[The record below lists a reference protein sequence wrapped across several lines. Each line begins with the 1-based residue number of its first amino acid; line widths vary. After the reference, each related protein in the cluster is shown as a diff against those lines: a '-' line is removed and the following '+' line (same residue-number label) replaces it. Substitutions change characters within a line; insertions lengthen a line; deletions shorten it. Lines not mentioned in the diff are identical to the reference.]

1 MKARS
6 FTTVAI
12 AILLVVSVPA
22 VLLAED
28 AAAIFSSRCAPCHAK
43 DGSGN
48 TPMGKKVGAKALG
61 SPEVQKLT
69 DGDLQKTISMGKGKM
84 PAFGTKLSGDDIAQV
99 VKLIRGFAA
108 K

>member
-1 MKARS
+1 MKSRS
-6 FTTVAI
+6 SI
-12 AILLVVSVPA
+12 APFLAFVLIVSLPC
-22 VLLAED
+22 LALAGD
-28 AAAIFSSRCAPCHAK
+28 TAATFNSRCAPCHAR

-61 SPEVQKLT
+61 SPEVQKLS
-69 DGDLQKTISMGKGKM
+69 DADLQKTITKGQGKM
-84 PAFGTKLSGDDIAQV
+84 PEFGTKLSPEQIGEV

>member
-1 MKARS
+1 MKTHSSLTLFLS
-6 FTTVAI
+6 F
-12 AILLVVSVPA
+12 LLIVSLPC
-22 VLLAED
+22 LAMAD
-28 AAAIFSSRCAPCHAK
+28 AAATFNSRCAPCHAR

-69 DGDLQKTISMGKGKM
+69 DADLQKTITKGQGKM
-84 PAFGTKLSGDDIAQV
+84 PEFGTKLSPEQIGEV
-99 VKLIRGFAA
+99 VKLLRGFAA

>member
-6 FTTVAI
+6 FTV
-12 AILLVVSVPA
+12 LVVA
-22 VLLAED
+22 VLLV
-28 AAAIFSSRCAPCHAK
+28 AALPCVSLADGSTAIFKSRCAPCHGA

-61 SPEVQKLT
+61 SPEVQKLA
-69 DGDLQKTISMGKGKM
+69 DAELQKTVASGKNKM
-84 PAFGTKLSGDDIAQV
+84 PEFGSKLSAQQISEL
-99 VKLIRGFAA
+99 VKVIRGFAA

>member
-6 FTTVAI
+6 FTV
-12 AILLVVSVPA
+12 LVVA
-22 VLLAED
+22 VLLV
-28 AAAIFSSRCAPCHAK
+28 AALPCVSLAADGAAVFKSRCSPCHGA

-61 SPEVQKLT
+61 SPEVQKLA
-69 DGDLQKTISMGKGKM
+69 DAELQKTVASGKNKM
-84 PAFGTKLSGDDIAQV
+84 PEFGSKLSAQQISEL
-99 VKLIRGFAA
+99 VKVIRGFAA